1 MFYRQGAL
9 SFAVEF
15 APIAFIISIGYLSA
29 MAGKTDKAQGIKV
42 PRDIPSLKILG
53 RVFQTI
59 RFRVLGLV
67 VVSVLIPS
75 ILAGML
81 AIRYLDTIIK
91 DQVLQNLSGRA
102 QGLSG
107 NISRWLTDRT
117 LDVSAFTSSY
127 LLTEEAKIILFGD
140 TNKDKSAQSRST
152 VNKYMSYLLED
163 NKLFSGFSVLSEDG
177 NIIAAQPADD
187 GPFIE
192 NVEVLDKLGTEPE
205 LVETAAP
212 EGPRIMVVQRLAS
225 GLNQSNAYFL
235 GELRGEEFRK
245 IIEENL
251 PPYSSA
257 YIVDNK
263 GSLKVRPVPEPTSDI
278 PTNELIRLLKSNVK
292 SLSYTGVSG
301 ETAIGTSFPIEHL
314 SWNLIVETS
323 RKQAFTPLSTF
334 RNQLTAMTILL
345 ASLLLIPAIYLARTI
360 IIPLEE
366 LSRTSRRIRRGEAGL
381 EIPVRAGGE
390 LGELVSAFNSMSLSL
405 KQSME
410 EIQAINSQLRVMT
423 VTDPLTGMYN
433 RRYIVDHLDRE
444 LKQSKRT
451 NQPLSIIMADLD
463 NFKNY
468 NDRFGHIAG
477 DEALKELG
485 GLLAYSIRETDVVAR
500 YGGEEFLIFLNH
512 TDKAGAIKAAEKL
525 RLAVGERIFDL
536 RGEKTRITISLGVS
550 SSPEDGT
557 SFDELV
563 EAADKALYDA
573 KDKGR
578 NRVSAAG
585 PNEPTP

>member
-1 MFYRQGAL
+1 M
-9 SFAVEF
+9 
-15 APIAFIISIGYLSA
+15 PPIGYLSA
-29 MAGKTDKAQGIKV
+29 MSDKKGQAGNVKSWKNV
-42 PRDIPSLKILG
+42 SSPNLSG

-75 ILAGML
+75 VLAGML
-81 AIRYLDTIIK
+81 AIRYLDNIIK
-91 DQVLQNLSGRA
+91 DQVFQSLSGRA

-117 LDVSAFTSSY
+117 SDVNAFTSSY
-127 LLTEEAKIILFGD
+127 LLTEEAEVVLSKGI
-140 TNKDKSAQSRST
+140 NKDRRAQSRSA
-152 VNKYMSYLLED
+152 VNKYLSYLLED
-163 NKLFSGFSVLSEDG
+163 NRLFKGFSVLSVDG
-177 NIIAAQPADD
+177 NIIASQPAEE
-187 GPFIE
+187 GPYLTDMEIL
-192 NVEVLDKLGTEPE
+192 NKLTTEPQVVATE
-205 LVETAAP
+205 SSSDSRILVAH
-212 EGPRIMVVQRLAS
+212 RIGSDLT
-225 GLNQSNAYFL
+225 QSNAYFL
-235 GELRGEEFRK
+235 GELRGEQLRR

-257 YIVDNK
+257 YIVNNE
-263 GSLKVRPVPEPTSDI
+263 GVLKVKPVPEPISDI
-278 PTNELIRLLKSNVK
+278 PTSEIIQLIKGGEK

-301 ETAIGTSFPIEHL
+301 EESIGTSYPIDHL

-323 RKQAFTPLSTF
+323 REEAFTPLSTF
-334 RNQLTAMTILL
+334 RNQLTILTVLL

-366 LSRTSRRIRRGEAGL
+366 LSRTSKRIRKGEAGL

-410 EIQAINSQLRVMT
+410 EIQAINSQLRVMS

-433 RRYIVDHLDRE
+433 RRYIEEQLERE
-444 LKQSKRT
+444 VKQSQRS

-463 NFKNY
+463 NFKDY
-468 NDRFGHIAG
+468 NDRHGHIAG

-485 GLLAYSIRETDVVAR
+485 ELLSYSIRETDVVAR

-512 TDKAGAIKAAEKL
+512 TDKDGALKTAEKL
-525 RLAVGERIFDL
+525 RQAVEERIFDL
-536 RGEKTRITISLGVS
+536 KGEKTRITMSLGVS
-550 SSPEDGT
+550 SLPENGT
-557 SFDELV
+557 NFDELFD
-563 EAADKALYDA
+563 AADKALYQA

-578 NRVSAAG
+578 NRVSAAD
-585 PNEPTP
+585 PNGPTP

>member
-1 MFYRQGAL
+1 
-9 SFAVEF
+9 
-15 APIAFIISIGYLSA
+15 
-29 MAGKTDKAQGIKV
+29 
-42 PRDIPSLKILG
+42 
-53 RVFQTI
+53 
-59 RFRVLGLV
+59 
-67 VVSVLIPS
+67 
-75 ILAGML
+75 
-81 AIRYLDTIIK
+81 
-91 DQVLQNLSGRA
+91 
-102 QGLSG
+102 
-107 NISRWLTDRT
+107 
-117 LDVSAFTSSY
+117 
-127 LLTEEAKIILFGD
+127 
-140 TNKDKSAQSRST
+140 
-152 VNKYMSYLLED
+152 MSYLLED

-192 NVEVLDKLGTEPE
+192 NVEILDKLGTEPE

-578 NRVSAAG
+578 NRVSAAD
-585 PNEPTP
+585 PNGSTP

>member
-1 MFYRQGAL
+1 M
-9 SFAVEF
+9 
-15 APIAFIISIGYLSA
+15 
-29 MAGKTDKAQGIKV
+29 D
-42 PRDIPSLKILG
+42 
-53 RVFQTI
+53 
-59 RFRVLGLV
+59 
-67 VVSVLIPS
+67 
-75 ILAGML
+75 
-81 AIRYLDTIIK
+81 
-91 DQVLQNLSGRA
+91 
-102 QGLSG
+102 
-107 NISRWLTDRT
+107 NI
-117 LDVSAFTSSY
+117 
-127 LLTEEAKIILFGD
+127 EI
-140 TNKDKSAQSRST
+140 
-152 VNKYMSYLLED
+152 
-163 NKLFSGFSVLSEDG
+163 
-177 NIIAAQPADD
+177 
-187 GPFIE
+187 
-192 NVEVLDKLGTEPE
+192 LDKLETEPQ
-205 LVETAAP
+205 LLET
-212 EGPRIMVVQRLAS
+212 ETSDGPRIMVVQRLTS
-225 GLNQSNAYFL
+225 GLSQSNSYFL
-235 GELRGEEFRK
+235 GELRSEQVRK
-245 IIEENL
+245 ITEENL

-263 GSLKVRPVPEPTSDI
+263 GNLKVLPVPEPTSSI
-278 PTNELIRLLKSNVK
+278 PTKEVFRLVRSKVNF
-292 SLSYTGVSG
+292 LSYTGVSG
-301 ETAIGTSFPIEHL
+301 EPSIGASYPIEHL

-323 RKQAFTPLSTF
+323 RKQAYVPLSTF
-334 RNQLTAMTILL
+334 RNQLIVMTILL

-366 LSRTSRRIRRGEAGL
+366 LSHTSKRIRSGEAGL

-410 EIQAINSQLRVMT
+410 EIQAINSQLRVMS

-451 NQPLSIIMADLD
+451 NQPLSLIMADLD

-468 NDRFGHIAG
+468 NDRHGHIAG

-512 TDKAGAIKAAEKL
+512 TDKDGAVKTAEKL
-525 RLAVGERIFDL
+525 RLAVEERIFDL
-536 RGEKTRITISLGVS
+536 KGEKTRITISLGIS

-563 EAADKALYDA
+563 DAADRALYHA
-573 KDKGR
+573 KDMGR
-578 NRVSAAG
+578 NKVSAAD

>member
-1 MFYRQGAL
+1 ML
-9 SFAVEF
+9 SSMPEF
-15 APIAFIISIGYLSA
+15 KDSIKSIKAPIVKNFAKLCE
-29 MAGKTDKAQGIKV
+29 
-42 PRDIPSLKILG
+42 
-53 RVFQTI
+53 RVFQSI

-91 DQVLQNLSGRA
+91 DQVLQSLSGRA

-192 NVEVLDKLGTEPE
+192 NVEILDKLGTEPE

>member
-1 MFYRQGAL
+1 M
-9 SFAVEF
+9 VD
-15 APIAFIISIGYLSA
+15 
-29 MAGKTDKAQGIKV
+29 KTDDTGTIKV
-42 PRDIPSLKILG
+42 QPGSPSWNLFG

-81 AIRYLDTIIK
+81 AIRYLDSIIK
-91 DQVLQNLSGRA
+91 DQILQNLSGRA
-102 QGLSG
+102 ESLSG

-117 LDVSAFTSSY
+117 SDVSAFTSSY
-127 LLTEEAKIILFGD
+127 LLTEEAEIILSGD
-140 TNKDKSAQSRST
+140 ANEKKRDQSRSA
-152 VNKYMSYLLED
+152 VNKYLSYLLED
-163 NKLFSGFSVLSEDG
+163 NKLFRGFSVLSEGG
-177 NIIAAQPADD
+177 NIIATQPVDD
-187 GPFIE
+187 GPFMDNIE
-192 NVEVLDKLGTEPE
+192 ILDKLETEPQ
-205 LVETAAP
+205 LLET
-212 EGPRIMVVQRLAS
+212 ETSDGPRIMVVQRLTS
-225 GLNQSNAYFL
+225 GLSQSNSYFL
-235 GELRGEEFRK
+235 GELRSEQVRK
-245 IIEENL
+245 ITEENL

-263 GSLKVRPVPEPTSDI
+263 GNLKVLPVPDPTSSI
-278 PTNELIRLLKSNVK
+278 PTKEVFRLVRSKVNF
-292 SLSYTGVSG
+292 LSYTGVSG
-301 ETAIGTSFPIEHL
+301 EPSIGASYPIEHL

-323 RKQAFTPLSTF
+323 RKQAYVPLSTF
-334 RNQLTAMTILL
+334 RNQLIVMTILL

-366 LSRTSRRIRRGEAGL
+366 LSHTSKRIRSGEAGL

-410 EIQAINSQLRVMT
+410 EIQAINSQLRVMS

-451 NQPLSIIMADLD
+451 NQPLSLIMADLD

-468 NDRFGHIAG
+468 NDRHGHIAG

-512 TDKAGAIKAAEKL
+512 TDKDGAVKTAEKL
-525 RLAVGERIFDL
+525 RLAVEERIFDL
-536 RGEKTRITISLGVS
+536 KGEKTRITISLGIS

-563 EAADKALYDA
+563 DAADRALYHA
-573 KDKGR
+573 KDMGR
-578 NRVSAAG
+578 NKVSAAD